1 MNQVNY
7 DFFLEQLKIGKD
19 MDETV
24 FIFMD
29 DPQEEIHYLGYQPQ
43 YAQPYWVGFC
53 DAPDGCEFLTAE
65 ELLNAPIYQ
74 GKSIRERWDMVQL
87 ITINEIPLEIW
98 LERTTPGIP

>member
-29 DPQEEIHYLGYQPQ
+29 DPQEKIHYLGYQPQ
-43 YAQPYWVGFC
+43 YAQLY
-53 DAPDGCEFLTAE
+53 
-65 ELLNAPIYQ
+65 
-74 GKSIRERWDMVQL
+74 
-87 ITINEIPLEIW
+87 
-98 LERTTPGIP
+98 